1 MDLSASMLCLDDSVS
16 PDKTVSMLLDVYSGW
31 RDQGREMSPEL
42 LTSIFQEVSLN
53 KTPKK
58 EIPVNDDCEVVLS
71 DFSTLLKVV
80 NRWKIQSKNS
90 DLQIKPCRKSWRL
103 RINRSQ
109 RSNTVLDRNGLNE

>member
-1 MDLSASMLCLDDSVS
+1 
-16 PDKTVSMLLDVYSGW
+16 
-31 RDQGREMSPEL
+31 MSPEL

-80 NRWKIQSKNS
+80 QQMEDTVQELRFANQALQKELEAQNQQVATIQHSTGQKW
-90 DLQIKPCRKSWRL
+90 I
-103 RINRSQ
+103 
-109 RSNTVLDRNGLNE
+109 E

>member
-1 MDLSASMLCLDDSVS
+1 
-16 PDKTVSMLLDVYSGW
+16 
-31 RDQGREMSPEL
+31 MSPEL

-80 NRWKIQSKNS
+80 QQMEDTVQELRFENQ
-90 DLQIKPCRKSWRL
+90 DLQKELEAQNQQVATIQHS
-103 RINRSQ
+103 
-109 RSNTVLDRNGLNE
+109 TG

>member
-1 MDLSASMLCLDDSVS
+1 
-16 PDKTVSMLLDVYSGW
+16 
-31 RDQGREMSPEL
+31 MSPEL

-80 NRWKIQSKNS
+80 QQMEDTVQELRFANQALQKELEAQNQQVATIQHS
-90 DLQIKPCRKSWRL
+90 
-103 RINRSQ
+103 
-109 RSNTVLDRNGLNE
+109 TG

>member
-42 LTSIFQEVSLN
+42 LTSIFQEESLN

-80 NRWKIQSKNS
+80 QQMEDTVQVLRFANQALQKELEAQNQQVATIQHS
-90 DLQIKPCRKSWRL
+90 
-103 RINRSQ
+103 
-109 RSNTVLDRNGLNE
+109 TG